1 MRRKF
6 WIAIVLALALLP
18 LAAVSAHRALA
29 ATGDVTVSGEV
40 LDLACY
46 VGHGAKGPDHAKCAQ
61 KCAESGQPVG
71 LMGADGKLY
80 LLFADHAD
88 GAPYGQA
95 RALAG
100 SKAEIKG
107 ELAAKDGINGLTVH
121 AARKL

>member
-1 MRRKF
+1 MRRKIG
-6 WIAIVLALALLP
+6 IAVVLSLALLP
-18 LAAVSAHRALA
+18 LAATSARSAPA
-29 ATGDVTVSGEV
+29 APGDITVSGEV

-46 VGHGAKGPDHAKCAQ
+46 VGHGAKGPDHQKCAQ

-71 LMGADGKLY
+71 LMGTDGKLY

-95 RALAG
+95 RAIAG